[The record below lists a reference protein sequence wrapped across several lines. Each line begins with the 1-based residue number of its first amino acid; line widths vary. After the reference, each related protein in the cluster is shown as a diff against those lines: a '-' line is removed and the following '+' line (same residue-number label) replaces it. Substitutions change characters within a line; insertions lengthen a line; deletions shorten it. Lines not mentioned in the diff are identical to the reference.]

1 MSESS
6 SSIHYLPRL
15 LLFFQ
20 SRRIVRINCRDKSRR
35 FDFLLDSTAVEA
47 ETEAVQQGVDHR
59 FHDVCPM
66 LNLRNEIYS
75 RPIYPSNYERNYAFC
90 RDIL

>member
-1 MSESS
+1 M
-6 SSIHYLPRL
+6 
-15 LLFFQ
+15 
-20 SRRIVRINCRDKSRR
+20 
-35 FDFLLDSTAVEA
+35 LDSTAVEA